1 MFKFANC
8 KRLPGRVSEGLV
20 TKNSQVSPRFT
31 GDGNRSITS
40 GYMARMLCFTFTNSQ
55 ISNKAAE
62 NSRLWLVPRYM
73 FKQKSHGIPPQKKLA
88 CLKGVVFWWDD
99 FWLGICWIFLG
110 LVWTWHKYKSLD
122 KSSHWPTKLQR
133 FLRWFRLATLLRK
146 YIFLIVYPTEECRV
160 FWILNLHHVLCM
172 RIYI

>member
-8 KRLPGRVSEGLV
+8 KRLPGQVSEGLV
-20 TKNSQVSPRFT
+20 TKNSQVSPRCT
-31 GDGNRSITS
+31 GNGNRSITS

-62 NSRLWLVPRYM
+62 NSRLWLVPRYI
-73 FKQKSHGIPPQKKLA
+73 FKQKSHGIPQKKLA

-99 FWLGICWIFLG
+99 FWLGICWIFLD

-122 KSSHWPTKLQR
+122 KSSHWSTKLQR
-133 FLRWFRLATLLRK
+133 FLRWFRLATPLRK
-146 YIFLIVYPTEECRV
+146 YIFWLSTQLKSVEC
-160 FWILNLHHVLCM
+160 FEYWIYTMCCVCA
-172 RIYI
+172 

>member
-1 MFKFANC
+1 MGTVQSPQVIWPECF
-8 KRLPGRVSEGLV
+8 
-20 TKNSQVSPRFT
+20 VSPSQT
-31 GDGNRSITS
+31 PRSAT
-40 GYMARMLCFTFTNSQ
+40 R
-55 ISNKAAE
+55 
-62 NSRLWLVPRYM
+62 PR
-73 FKQKSHGIPPQKKLA
+73 KIHACGWCQGTCLNKSHMESPQKKLA

-172 RIYI
+172 RIYIYIIIHILMYPRSLLWIFKFLLVLSREWGNDP